1 MSKETKELSFI
12 QKVAEIQGTLKAPKG
27 QMNKFGGYKFRSCED
42 IVEAVKPLLTERGL
56 ILTINDEL
64 VQSGDR
70 FYIKATA
77 TITDGDKSVS
87 NSALAR
93 ESEEKKG
100 MDTAQVTGACSSYAR
115 KYALNGLLLID
126 DTKDADATETHG
138 KEESQAAKDVGFTQK
153 AKDWKVSKKT
163 EPVATVEAVKE
174 EATKKTFVSK
184 SEVAIAEATTPAP
197 AKKGWSSSRKTPV
210 TNVVETK
217 PTNSKGDLY

>member
-27 QMNKFGGYKFRSCED
+27 QTNKFGGYKFRSCED

-77 TITDGDKSVS
+77 TITDGDKSIS

-153 AKDWKVSKKT
+153 AKDWKAAKKT
-163 EPVATVEAVKE
+163 VEPAADLPKDEVV
-174 EATKKTFVSK
+174 KKTFVSK

-210 TNVVETK
+210 TNVAETK